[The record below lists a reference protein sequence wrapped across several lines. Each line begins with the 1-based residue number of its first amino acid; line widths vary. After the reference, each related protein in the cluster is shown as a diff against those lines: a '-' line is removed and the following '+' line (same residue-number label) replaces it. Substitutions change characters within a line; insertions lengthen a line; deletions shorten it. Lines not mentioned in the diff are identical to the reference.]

1 MKYKNMH
8 KAMQKTMQITI
19 INIFAVAAMMTS
31 LTVNAE
37 EGAIRF
43 SNKAFKQVITKA
55 ADGTV
60 SVDYVEPELVLP
72 KDVIL
77 YEIEFE
83 NISDQPVDDIVINNP
98 IANNSAYREGSA
110 TDDVAEVTFSVDGK
124 TFAPAGSLTVKD
136 SNGRTWQAKPEDY
149 TAIRWTYKGS
159 LQPGE
164 KGMLSYKTVIK

>member
-8 KAMQKTMQITI
+8 KTMHNTL
-19 INIFAVAAMMTS
+19 INIFAMAAMMLS
-31 LTVNAE
+31 LSVSAE

-43 SNKAFKQVITKA
+43 SNKAYKQVITKA
-55 ADGTV
+55 ADGSV

-72 KDVIL
+72 KDVIM

-136 SNGRTWQAKPEDY
+136 SEGRTWQAKPEDY
-149 TAIRWTYKGS
+149 TAIRWTYRGS
-159 LQPGE
+159 LQPGK
-164 KGMLSYKTVIK
+164 KGKLSYKTVIK

>member
-8 KAMQKTMQITI
+8 KTIQKTMQITI
-19 INIFAVAAMMTS
+19 INIFALAAMTLS
-31 LTVNAE
+31 LSASAE

-43 SNKAFKQVITKA
+43 SNKAFKQVITRA
-55 ADGTV
+55 ADGSV
-60 SVDYVEPELVLP
+60 SIDYVEPELVLP

-77 YEIEFE
+77 YEIQFE

-98 IANNSAYREGSA
+98 IANNSIYREGSA
-110 TDDVAEVTFSVDGK
+110 TDDVADVTFSADGK
-124 TFAPAGSLTVKD
+124 TFAPAGSLTVTD
-136 SNGRTWQAKPEDY
+136 TSGRSWQAKPEDY

-164 KGMLSYKTVIK
+164 KGKLSYKTVIK